1 MKKRTKLFV
10 FGGGGL
16 VVAAGIIAATMS
28 GGDDGLTEV
37 QADLAYYDEI
47 SEIVTASG
55 RIQPQTKVDV
65 TSEVSAQVVELLVSE
80 GDWVTA
86 GQRLLQLDTVQLK
99 ADKAQAEYS
108 LDEIKARTEAA
119 RTQFEKNKLDVK
131 RQTKLYDQ
139 KLTSENAFTDA
150 TFAYDNS
157 KAIYEAMQAQ
167 VKTGQ
172 ARLDKAIDNLRKT
185 TIKAP
190 ISGVV
195 TFLNVE
201 VGEISQAQT
210 AFTQGKTLMTV
221 SDLSVYEVEVDV
233 DETEIALV
241 KLGHKAGIRVDAFR
255 DTVFRGIVEQIAN
268 SARVE
273 GQGTENYATNFLVK
287 VRFLDSDVP
296 IRPGM
301 SATVDI
307 TTATEENAL
316 LIPYASVVTREFD
329 PDSLNLAAAN
339 ETSNGGL
346 VEEVQAAEGD
356 DSPQVEQANETT
368 SGKSR
373 KKKKVKMTGVFKVE
387 NGKAL
392 FVELTTGIAD
402 ERNIVALGGLSD
414 QDTIISGSY
423 QTLRKLKN
431 GDPVK
436 IDENSLENLSD
447 SKSDSE

>member
-16 VVAAGIIAATMS
+16 VLAAGIVVAMMS
-28 GGDDGLTEV
+28 GGDDGVTEV
-37 QADLAYYDEI
+37 QADLAYLDEI
-47 SEIVTASG
+47 SEVVTASG
-55 RIQPQTKVDV
+55 RIQPQSKVDV

-86 GQRLLQLDTVQLK
+86 GQKLLQLDTVQLK
-99 ADKAQAEYS
+99 ADKAQAEYT
-108 LDEIKARTEAA
+108 LDEIKARTDAS
-119 RTQFEKNKLDVK
+119 RIQYRKDKLNAE
-131 RQTKLYDQ
+131 RQTKLYEQ
-139 KLTSENAFTDA
+139 KLTSEIAFTDA
-150 TFAYDNS
+150 GFAYDKS
-157 KAIYEAMQAQ
+157 KANYQAMQAQ

-172 ARLDKAIDNLRKT
+172 ARLDKAVDNLRKT

-190 ISGVV
+190 MSGVV

-233 DETEIALV
+233 DETEIAKV
-241 KLGHKAGIRVDAFR
+241 QLGDEAGIRIDAFR
-255 DTVFRGIVEQIAN
+255 DSVFRGIVEEIGN
-268 SARVE
+268 SARVQ

-287 VRFLDSDVP
+287 VRFIDSDIP

-307 TTATEENAL
+307 TTATVENAL
-316 LIPYASVVTREFD
+316 LVPYASVVTREFD
-329 PDSLNLAAAN
+329 PDSLDFAAVD
-339 ETSNGGL
+339 EPSGGGL
-346 VEEVQAAEGD
+346 VDEVQAAEND
-356 DSPQVEQANETT
+356 ETQQEKAAT
-368 SGKSR
+368 GKSR
-373 KKKKVKMTGVFKVE
+373 KKKKVKMTGVFKIE
-387 NGKAL
+387 NGKAR
-392 FVELTTGIAD
+392 FVELRTGIAD
-402 ERNIVALGGLSD
+402 ERNVVALGGLTD
-414 QDTIISGSY
+414 QDTIITGSY

-436 IDENSLENLSD
+436 IDKHSLEIISG
-447 SKSDSE
+447 SESDSE